1 VTNFET
7 GQERH
12 EEERAMLA
20 ADAAEERQR
29 AIEEDQPEEFITDE
43 IDVEQID
50 FEDRLFHTSPRKARA
65 HMQDLTDAVNAA
77 DLEA

>member
-29 AIEEDQPEEFITDE
+29 AIEEDQPDEFMRDE
-43 IDVEQID
+43 IEQLD
-50 FEDRLFHTSPRKARA
+50 FEDMLFHTSPRQARA
-65 HMQDLTDAVNAA
+65 HLQHLNSAVNAA